1 MRRKEGFVPDE
12 KLTHWVGVIAKS
24 LAFLSTHVGQ
34 EAKKNMVEK
43 ALFLEAV
50 GLTSDEQAGLLGS
63 TPESLKQQKYLARK
77 NRGDK
82 GGNGG
87 SKKKPTKKGRAGS
100 GSRGKR
106 TSK

>member
-1 MRRKEGFVPDE
+1 VSDE

-24 LAFLSTHVGQ
+24 LAYLSIHVGQ

-50 GLTSDEQAGLLGS
+50 GLSSDEQAGLLGS
-63 TPESLKQQKYLARK
+63 TPDSLKQQKYLARK
-77 NRGDK
+77 SRGDK

-87 SKKKPTKKGRAGS
+87 SKKTAAKQGRGRRE
-100 GSRGKR
+100 RGKR
-106 TSK
+106 